1 MEIDYGVLGLALL
14 AVLAVGAG
22 LVWQNQRRAAAAN
35 RQNAEL
41 AAAQQQLAGQLN
53 AIAANSA
60 AAQEAIGRTLNERL
74 DQVSK
79 RLGDSLA
86 ATSEKTTTS
95 LGELQKRLALIDS
108 AQKNIAELSSRV
120 VDLQDVLANKQA
132 RGAFGEVQLNDIVR
146 NALPPSAY
154 EFQATLGNGRRV
166 DCLIK
171 MPNPP
176 GPIAIDAKFPLE
188 SYHQLRQANDDT
200 ARTQAARGFTA
211 DLQKHIVDIAER
223 YIVAGETAESA
234 LMFLPSEAVYAELH
248 ASFPAVVERSY
259 RARVWIVS
267 PTTLWA
273 TLNTV
278 RAVLKDTRTRE
289 QAGVIQTQVHELMS
303 DIVRLDTR
311 VANLQRHFGQAEKD
325 LREIDISAGK
335 ITQRAERIEALQ
347 LDDGGGDAESE
358 SDAEAEPSPAI
369 AAPVEG

>member
-41 AAAQQQLAGQLN
+41 ARAQQQLAGQLN

-79 RLGDSLA
+79 RLGDSLT

-200 ARTQAARGFTA
+200 ARTQAARAFTA
-211 DLQKHIVDIAER
+211 DFQKHIVDIAER

-278 RAVLKDTRTRE
+278 RAVLKDTRMRE
-289 QAGVIQTQVHELMS
+289 QAGVIQIQVHELVS

-347 LDDGGGDAESE
+347 LDDGG
-358 SDAEAEPSPAI
+358 DAEAETSPAI
-369 AAPVEG
+369 AAPIEG